1 MSRISPRADQ
11 RRYASRLQRQRAL
24 ERDGFHCRYCGVIVT
39 NETANMDHRIPWRHG
54 GPTRLWNLVT
64 ACQPCNKDKSNR
76 NPWHWQQVK
85 GAR

>member
-11 RRYASRLQRQRAL
+11 RRYASCPQRQRAL
-24 ERDGFHCRYCGVIVT
+24 ERDGFRCRYCGTAVT
-39 NETANMDHRIPWRHG
+39 NETANIDHRIPWRHG